1 MCTVIAL
8 YSISIS
14 KEKVDHVISVVLNKL
29 AKKDIEE
36 CQSGDAKVMLINIR
50 SLRY

>member
-8 YSISIS
+8 HSFSIS
-14 KEKVDHVISVVLNKL
+14 KEKMDQVISAVLNKL
-29 AKKDIEE
+29 AKKDIEK

-50 SLRY
+50 SPSY